1 MSWVELIPANV
12 SSFSLCFVFFVCGL
26 YVWFYFCVCAFGNG
40 LVDACGGR
48 NWKEL
53 MFSVFSFLCVYAYVL
68 CLCVRF
74 CMCGFVFVLLAM
86 G

>member
-26 YVWFYFCVCAFGNG
+26 YVWFYFCFCAFGNG

-68 CLCVRF
+68 CFCLCV
-74 CMCGFVFVLLAM
+74 FVCVVLCLCF
-86 G
+86 